1 MGPTWE
7 FVLPRCTGGT
17 VLVGRS
23 FQTSEQSLSRGSE
36 IGKVEAQCLP
46 ILPPEMQHTDES
58 AITIRGPGSNYCL
71 GVGHMSLILENIT

>member
-1 MGPTWE
+1 MGPTSA
-7 FVLPRCTGGT
+7 FVLPRCSGGT

-23 FQTSEQSLSRGSE
+23 FHTSEQSLSQGSE

-58 AITIRGPGSNYCL
+58 AVTIRGPGCNDCV
-71 GVGHMSLILENIT
+71 GVGHMSLILENVT